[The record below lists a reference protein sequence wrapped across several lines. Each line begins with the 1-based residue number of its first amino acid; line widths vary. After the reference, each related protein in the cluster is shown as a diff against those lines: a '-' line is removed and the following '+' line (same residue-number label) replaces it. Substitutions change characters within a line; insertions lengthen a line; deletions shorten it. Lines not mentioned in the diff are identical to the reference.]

1 MEFRDAIRTYLRR
14 RWLGIGILVLTVA
27 GAYAWQMLQPVRY
40 STSMSLGVNRVN
52 ADQTPDYQ
60 FDGYYALQAAD
71 LFSQTLVS
79 WMQTPSILVEI
90 YDQAGLP
97 TGVDSI
103 RGLTS
108 RFNTKKVA
116 AQNVVVTY
124 SSPSQ
129 AEAEKLAMAITSV
142 TTRLTATVNRSAD
155 NQAFFELVAA
165 KPVVVKAKMDPV
177 ITGVASGM
185 VGLVLA
191 LFLVPFVAY
200 VAEASRQA

>member
-14 RWLGIGILVLTVA
+14 RWLGIGILILTVA
-27 GAYAWQMLQPVRY
+27 GAYGWQMLQPVRY

-97 TGVDSI
+97 TDVDSI

-108 RFNTKKVA
+108 RFKTKKVA

-124 SSPSQ
+124 SSPTQ
-129 AEAEKLAMAITSV
+129 AEAEKLATAITAV

-155 NQAFFELVAA
+155 NKAFFELVAA
-165 KPVVVKAKMDPV
+165 KPVIVKAKMDPV
-177 ITGVASGM
+177 ITGVAAGM

-200 VAEASRQA
+200 VSAASRQS